1 MVGLNENLSG
11 ENKRTLEPF
20 FDDAAEKITKM
31 KKGIDILNLEYG
43 KFLTW
48 LGIPP
53 SSHKVKD
60 IDIWYFVDKKFY
72 HRILLN

>member
-1 MVGLNENLSG
+1 MVGLNENLSV

-60 IDIWYFVDKKFY
+60 IDIWYFVDKKCD